1 MGLRVITFKLDER
14 FLERID
20 LVVERLG
27 ITRSDLIRA
36 ALESFI
42 KFSLADEELE
52 KLDSD
57 TFLSNEIVKEVN
69 IKETVTIQD

>member
-52 KLDSD
+52 KIDSD
-57 TFLSNEIVKEVN
+57 TFLSSDIVKEVD
-69 IKETVTIQD
+69 IKESIALQN